1 MKKKIT
7 ILILFIG
14 LNTIAQT
21 KFKKGYFISNDG
33 IKTECFI
40 KSEDWRSNPV
50 EIKYRINEDSKTKKE
65 TINSIKEF
73 SIYEINKFQRFTVN
87 IDRSSDRVGKLS
99 SKRALEYTE
108 ETLFLKVLIEGNA
121 NLYFHQDGNL
131 FSYFYTTQNKPIRLL
146 EHKRF
151 KTQQGVISENK
162 NYIYQIKRD
171 LSCTN
176 LKTKPVK
183 YTKKSLSNY
192 FLKFNNCDGNGSSID
207 YSKKQ
212 SKKSIAFDFKL
223 GIHQLQFSKDS
234 EPFKSST
241 NKNLFSAGIELIY
254 TLPFNNNKWALFTE
268 PTFNLTKIEAIN
280 KFNRRK
286 IETTIGQLYF
296 PIGVKYFIHVNK
308 KSKLFLS
315 SAFIFGFSDLDYLR
329 ENESYSNKD
338 LGGDSSNSLGLGYY
352 YKNKYSL
359 EARYRFNRIFV
370 GNIQERFQTSVNSIS
385 IVLGYKIF

>member
-1 MKKKIT
+1 MKHKIT
-7 ILILFIG
+7 MLILFIG
-14 LNTIAQT
+14 LSTAAQT
-21 KFKKGYFISNDG
+21 KFKKGYFISNDD

-73 SIYEINKFQRFTVN
+73 SIYKVNKFQKFTVN

-162 NYIYQIKRD
+162 NYIYQLKKD
-171 LSCTN
+171 VSCTN
-176 LKTKPVK
+176 LKTKLVK

-207 YSKKQ
+207 YLKNQ
-212 SKKSIAFDFKL
+212 SKKSIAFNLKL
-223 GIHQLQFSKDS
+223 GVHQVQFSKGNESFTD
-234 EPFKSST
+234 
-241 NKNLFSAGIELIY
+241 NKNIFGVGGELIY
-254 TLPFNNNKWALFTE
+254 TLPFNNNKWAIFIE
-268 PTFNLTKIEAIN
+268 PTFNSAKIEATYKYSN
-280 KFNRRK
+280 YGR
-286 IETTIGQLYF
+286 IETTIGQFDL
-296 PIGVKYFIHVNK
+296 PIGIKHFIHVNK
-308 KSKLFLS
+308 ESKLFLS
-315 SAFIFGFSDLDYLR
+315 SAFIFGFSHIDFLGD
-329 ENESYSNKD
+329 NESSSDKF
-338 LGGDSSNSLGLGYY
+338 LSGDPSISLGLGYY
-352 YKNKYSL
+352 YKNRYSL
-359 EARYRFNRIFV
+359 EARYRFNRVLV
-370 GNIQERFQTSVNSIS
+370 GSIQENAKINVNSIS